1 MGWVSGQPVFVMMSL
16 AAALVVAHAAAA
28 NENGTNAVGALH
40 IACKNGH
47 TDAVRLLL
55 DGGAEVDLPAQDGVT
70 PLVIAC
76 MNGHVEVTRL
86 LLEKGAAVDR
96 AVEEG
101 ATPLIVACQNGH
113 VEVARLLLDNGAE
126 VDRAAENGA
135 TPLFM
140 ACQNGHVDVARLLL
154 ERGADDEIETA
165 WSWWDPQRWWFR
177 LHTPLG
183 AAQDGARR
191 GELGYDEIVELIQ
204 AKQRQRHQEGTT
216 ADQEL

>member
-28 NENGTNAVGALH
+28 NENGTDAVGATLH

-86 LLEKGAAVDR
+86 LLEKGAAVDQAMEDGR
-96 AVEEG
+96 
-101 ATPLIVACQNGH
+101 TPLFIACDKGH
-113 VEVARLLLDNGAE
+113 VEAARLLVAKGAE
-126 VDRAAENGA
+126 VDRAMNDGR
-135 TPLFM
+135 TPLYA
-140 ACQNGHVDVARLLL
+140 ACGNGHVGAARLLL
-154 ERGADDEIETA
+154 NNGADIN
-165 WSWWDPQRWWFR
+165 
-177 LHTPLG
+177 
-183 AAQDGARR
+183 
-191 GELGYDEIVELIQ
+191 Q
-204 AKQRQRHQEGTT
+204 AKNTYGVPVLDIAKRQGHNAVVALLKERTPSLWSRVRSG
-216 ADQEL
+216 LW

>member
-1 MGWVSGQPVFVMMSL
+1 MDAAFNWVNRAM
-16 AAALVVAHAAAA
+16 
-28 NENGTNAVGALH
+28 E
-40 IACKNGH
+40 
-47 TDAVRLLL
+47 
-55 DGGAEVDLPAQDGVT
+55 DG
-70 PLVIAC
+70 
-76 MNGHVEVTRL
+76 R
-86 LLEKGAAVDR
+86 
-96 AVEEG
+96 
-101 ATPLIVACQNGH
+101 
-113 VEVARLLLDNGAE
+113 
-126 VDRAAENGA
+126 
-135 TPLFM
+135 TPLFI
-140 ACQNGHVDVARLLL
+140 ACEKGHVDVVRLLL